1 MNAPARTPVS
11 VPVAPLSEVV
21 YGLDSKPPFSIATFA
36 ALQHLMAMFVGIITP
51 PIIIAQTLGLPMEM
65 RIYLVG
71 VALFVGG
78 IGTFLQV
85 RMWGPVGSGL
95 LSMQGVS
102 FIFLGTVISTGM
114 AIKNTNGSPEEIV
127 AAISGVTFMGAFVQI
142 ALSRMARLL
151 KRIFTP
157 LVSGITVA
165 LVGLSLIK
173 VGMTDFC
180 GGVVVKMNHP
190 EQFAS
195 LENLGLGTLVLLS
208 IIILNRF
215 SNPVIR
221 TSAVIFGLLVGYV
234 VAAFMGKVN
243 FAHLGTLPLLQIPM
257 PLKFGMTFHMDA
269 LLAMSVLYVLS
280 TVEAVG
286 DLSATSMLSGRPVEG
301 EEFIKRLKGGICC
314 DGVASIISGIF
325 NSTPMAIFAQN
336 NGVIQI
342 TGVASRH
349 VGKYIAG
356 ILVVM
361 GIFPVV
367 GGLFAIIPPSVL
379 GGATVLLFGSVG
391 AAGIKIIASTPLDRR
406 AMLIIGLSF
415 GVGFGVAFVPELA
428 NNLHPILQEIFH
440 SAVTAGGSTA
450 ILANLCIPQ
459 RKMDASDNAEAAAH

>member
-1 MNAPARTPVS
+1 MSSSALNISAA
-11 VPVAPLSEVV
+11 EVV

-51 PIIIAQTLGLPMEM
+51 PIIISQTLGLPLEM
-65 RIYLVG
+65 RSYLISVS
-71 VALFVGG
+71 LFVGG

-85 RMWGPVGSGL
+85 RQWGPIGSGL

-102 FIFLGTVISTGM
+102 FIFLGTIISTGM

-127 AAISGVTFMGAFVQI
+127 AAISGVTVMGAFVQI
-142 ALSRMARLL
+142 GLSRMARLL
-151 KRIFTP
+151 KRVFTP
-157 LVSGITVA
+157 LVSGITVT

-180 GGVVVKMNHP
+180 GGFPVKMNNP

-195 LENLGLGTLVLLS
+195 LENLALGTLVLIA
-208 IIILNRF
+208 IIALNR
-215 SNPVIR
+215 SRNPLVR
-221 TSAVIFGLLVGYV
+221 TSAVIFGLLLGYV

-243 FAHLGTLPLLQIPM
+243 FSYLATQSFLQIPT
-257 PLKFGMTFHMDA
+257 PLKYGISFHWDA
-269 LLAMSVLYVLS
+269 FLAISVLYVLS

-301 EEFIKRLKGGICC
+301 EEFIQRLKGGIAC
-314 DGVASIISGIF
+314 DGVASIISGLF

-349 VGKYIAG
+349 VGKYIAALLVIMGLFPIIGG
-356 ILVVM
+356 I
-361 GIFPVV
+361 
-367 GGLFAIIPPSVL
+367 FAIIPPSVL
-379 GGATVLLFGSVG
+379 GGATVLLFGTVG
-391 AAGIKIIASTPLDRR
+391 AAGIKIMASTPLNRR

-415 GVGFGVAFVPELA
+415 GMGFGVAFVPEMAQNMPGL
-428 NNLHPILQEIFH
+428 LKELFH

-450 ILANLCIPQ
+450 ILANLCIPETPAETQ
-459 RKMDASDNAEAAAH
+459 EADAGH

>member
-1 MNAPARTPVS
+1 MSAAVNI
-11 VPVAPLSEVV
+11 PLSPPSEVV
-21 YGLDSKPPFSIATFA
+21 YGLDSKPPFSIATLA

-51 PIIIAQTLGLPMEM
+51 PIIISQSLDLPIDM
-65 RIYLVG
+65 RIYLIG

-85 RMWGPVGSGL
+85 RMWGPIGSGL

-102 FIFLGTVISTGM
+102 FIFLGSIISAGM
-114 AIKNTNGSPEEIV
+114 AVKNTNGSPEEIV
-127 AAISGVTFMGAFVQI
+127 AAISGVTLMGAFVQI
-142 ALSRMARLL
+142 GLSRMARLL

-180 GGVVVKMNHP
+180 GGMVVKMNHP

-208 IIILNRF
+208 ILILNRF
-215 SNPVIR
+215 SNPIIR
-221 TSAVIFGLLVGYV
+221 TSAIIFGLMVGYV
-234 VAAFMGKVN
+234 VAAGMGKID
-243 FAHLGTLPLLQIPM
+243 FTYLSTLPFLQIPT
-257 PLKFGMTFHMDA
+257 PLKYGMSFHLDA
-269 LLAMSVLYVLS
+269 FLAISVLYVLS

-314 DGVASIISGIF
+314 DGVSSVISALF

-349 VGKYIAG
+349 VGKYIAA
-356 ILVVM
+356 ILVIM
-361 GIFPVV
+361 GIFPIV

-379 GGATVLLFGSVG
+379 GGATLLLFGSVG
-391 AAGIKIIASTPLDRR
+391 AAGIKIISSTPLNRR

-428 NNLHPILQEIFH
+428 KNLHPILQEIFH

-450 ILANLCIPQ
+450 ILANLCIPEV
-459 RKMDASDNAEAAAH
+459 KTATGVADTE

>member
-1 MNAPARTPVS
+1 MSTTLH
-11 VPVAPLSEVV
+11 VPPPLPSEVV
-21 YGLDSKPPFSIATFA
+21 YGLDSKPPFAIAAFA
-36 ALQHLMAMFVGIITP
+36 ALQHLMAMFVGIVTP
-51 PIIIAQTLGLPMEM
+51 PIIISQTLGLPLEM

-78 IGTFLQV
+78 IGTFMQV
-85 RMWGPVGSGL
+85 RMWGPIGSGL

-127 AAISGVTFMGAFVQI
+127 AAISGVTLMGAFVQI
-142 ALSRMARLL
+142 GLSRMARLL

-180 GGVVVKMNHP
+180 GGVLVKNNHP

-195 LENLGLGTLVLLS
+195 LENLALGTLVLVS

-221 TSAVIFGLLVGYV
+221 TSAIIFGLLLGYV
-234 VAAFMGKVN
+234 VAASMGKVN
-243 FAHLGTLPLLQIPM
+243 FGHLSTLPIVQIPT
-257 PLKFGMTFHMDA
+257 PLKFGMTFHLDA
-269 LLAMSVLYVLS
+269 LLAMSLVYVLS

-314 DGVASIISGIF
+314 DGVASIISALF

-349 VGKYIAG
+349 VGKYIAA
-356 ILVVM
+356 ILVIM
-361 GIFPVV
+361 GIFPIV

-379 GGATVLLFGSVG
+379 GGATLLLFGSVG
-391 AAGIKIIASTPLDRR
+391 AAGIKIISTVPLDRR

-415 GVGFGVAFVPELA
+415 GMGFGVAFVPDLA
-428 NNLHPILQEIFH
+428 KNLHPMLQEIFH
-440 SAVTAGGSTA
+440 SAVTAGGTTA
-450 ILANLCIPQ
+450 ILANLCIPATKADSTEGSQ
-459 RKMDASDNAEAAAH
+459 DSGH

>member
-1 MNAPARTPVS
+1 MSAAVNI
-11 VPVAPLSEVV
+11 PLSPPSEVV
-21 YGLDSKPPFSIATFA
+21 YGLDSKPPFSIATLA

-51 PIIIAQTLGLPMEM
+51 PIIISQSLDLPIDM
-65 RIYLVG
+65 RIYLIG

-85 RMWGPVGSGL
+85 RMWGPIGSGL

-102 FIFLGTVISTGM
+102 FIFLGSIISAGM
-114 AIKNTNGSPEEIV
+114 AVKNTNGSPEEIV
-127 AAISGVTFMGAFVQI
+127 AAISGVTLMGAFVQI
-142 ALSRMARLL
+142 GLSRMARLL

-165 LVGLSLIK
+165 LVGLSLIN

-180 GGVVVKMNHP
+180 GGMVVKMNHP

-208 IIILNRF
+208 ILILNRF
-215 SNPVIR
+215 SNPIIR
-221 TSAVIFGLLVGYV
+221 TSAIIFGLMVGYV
-234 VAAFMGKVN
+234 VAAGMGKID
-243 FAHLGTLPLLQIPM
+243 FTYLSTLPFLQIPT
-257 PLKFGMTFHMDA
+257 PLKYGMSFHLDA
-269 LLAMSVLYVLS
+269 FLAISVLYVLS

-314 DGVASIISGIF
+314 DGVSSVISALF

-349 VGKYIAG
+349 VGKYIAA
-356 ILVVM
+356 ILVIM
-361 GIFPVV
+361 GIFPIV

-379 GGATVLLFGSVG
+379 GGATLLLFGSVG
-391 AAGIKIIASTPLDRR
+391 AAGIKIISSTPLNRR

-428 NNLHPILQEIFH
+428 KNLHPILQEIFH

-450 ILANLCIPQ
+450 ILANLCIPEV
-459 RKMDASDNAEAAAH
+459 KTATGVADTE

>member
-1 MNAPARTPVS
+1 MSSTLHLPPTDT
-11 VPVAPLSEVV
+11 EVV

-51 PIIIAQTLGLPMEM
+51 PIIIAHSLELPMEM
-65 RIYLVG
+65 RSYLVS
-71 VALFVGG
+71 VSLFVAG

-85 RMWGPVGSGL
+85 RRWGPVGSGL

-114 AIKNTNGSPEEIV
+114 AIKNTNGTPEEMV

-142 ALSRMARLL
+142 GLSRMARLL
-151 KRIFTP
+151 KRVFTP
-157 LVSGITVA
+157 LVAGITVT

-180 GGVVVKMNHP
+180 GGMVVKLNHP

-195 LENLGLGTLVLLS
+195 LENLALGTLVLVA
-208 IIILNRF
+208 IITLNRS
-215 SNPVIR
+215 SNPVVR
-221 TSAVIFGLLVGYV
+221 TSAVIFGLLIGYV
-234 VAAFMGKVN
+234 VAAL
-243 FAHLGTLPLLQIPM
+243 LGDVPFSRLATLQILEVPQ
-257 PLKFGMTFHMDA
+257 PLKYGMTFHLDA

-301 EEFIKRLKGGICC
+301 EEFIQRLKGGICC
-314 DGVASIISGIF
+314 DGVASIISGLF

-349 VGKYIAG
+349 VGKYIAAL
-356 ILVVM
+356 LVIM
-361 GIFPVV
+361 GVFPLI
-367 GGLFAIIPPSVL
+367 GGLFAIIPPPVL
-379 GGATVLLFGSVG
+379 GGATVLLFGTVG
-391 AAGIKIIASTPLDRR
+391 AAGIKIISTVPLDRR

-415 GVGFGVAFVPELA
+415 GVGFGVAFVPEVA
-428 NNLHPILQEIFH
+428 TNLHPMLQELFH

-450 ILANLCIPQ
+450 IIANLCIPQ
-459 RKMDASDNAEAAAH
+459 RKGTAETESAAD

>member
-1 MNAPARTPVS
+1 MSAAVNI
-11 VPVAPLSEVV
+11 PLSPPSEVV
-21 YGLDSKPPFSIATFA
+21 YGLDSKPPFSIATLA

-51 PIIIAQTLGLPMEM
+51 PIIISQSLDLPIDM
-65 RIYLVG
+65 RIYLIG

-85 RMWGPVGSGL
+85 RMWGPIGSGL

-102 FIFLGTVISTGM
+102 FIFLGSIISAGM
-114 AIKNTNGSPEEIV
+114 AVKNTNGSPEEIV
-127 AAISGVTFMGAFVQI
+127 AAISGVTLMGAFVQI
-142 ALSRMARLL
+142 GLSRMARLL

-180 GGVVVKMNHP
+180 GGMVVKMNHP

-208 IIILNRF
+208 ILILNRF
-215 SNPVIR
+215 SNPIIR
-221 TSAVIFGLLVGYV
+221 TSAIIFGLMVGYV
-234 VAAFMGKVN
+234 VAAGMGKIDFTYLN
-243 FAHLGTLPLLQIPM
+243 TLPFLQIPT
-257 PLKFGMTFHMDA
+257 PLKYGMSFHLDA
-269 LLAMSVLYVLS
+269 FLAISVLYVLS

-314 DGVASIISGIF
+314 DGVSSVISALF

-349 VGKYIAG
+349 VGKYIAA
-356 ILVVM
+356 ILVIM
-361 GIFPVV
+361 GIFPIV

-379 GGATVLLFGSVG
+379 GGATLLLFGSVG
-391 AAGIKIIASTPLDRR
+391 AAGIKIISSTPLNRR

-428 NNLHPILQEIFH
+428 KNLHPILQEIFH

-450 ILANLCIPQ
+450 ILANLCIPEV
-459 RKMDASDNAEAAAH
+459 KTATGVADTE